1 MADFVSGLKIGVK
14 LGNGAFGE
22 VFRGEDPAHGEV
34 AVKILRRETYHDD
47 ATWPL
52 FKARYNAEA
61 KNLAKATH
69 RNVVQVHHVVEASDG
84 DSVVICMTFCPGGS
98 LQTPY
103 EKGPDLYLRS
113 GR

>member
-1 MADFVSGLKIGVK
+1 LMADFVSGLKIGVK

-47 ATWPL
+47 TTWPL

-69 RNVVQVHHVVEASDG
+69 RNGRRQRSHLYGLLPRRIA
-84 DSVVICMTFCPGGS
+84 PN
-98 LQTPY
+98 
-103 EKGPDLYLRS
+103 DL
-113 GR
+113 